1 MLILHASFP
10 GLWVVCNKSLRRA
23 CAARNIPP
31 VVNPSATL
39 EEDGDEEL
47 PFALRMVTLKTFLRI
62 LKSERD
68 VGNLKICDVWRR
80 FDAAAETR
88 ESPGGREP

>member
-1 MLILHASFP
+1 M
-10 GLWVVCNKSLRRA
+10 
-23 CAARNIPP
+23 
-31 VVNPSATL
+31 
-39 EEDGDEEL
+39 
-47 PFALRMVTLKTFLRI
+47 ALRKVTLKTFLRI